1 MASAILHGGG
11 VAAAAA
17 LYGGDPVDWLD
28 LSTGLNPLPPELPVL
43 APRIWHRLPDADLLI
58 ATRQSAA
65 ASIPVPVTGVAGTRV
80 TSRPP
85 MRICPPL
92 TVSSPAIILSTVDLP
107 QPDDPTSTTN
117 SPAATSRSMPRIVS
131 TPS

>member
-43 APRIWHRLPDADLLI
+43 APRIWHRLPDADLLM
-58 ATRQSAA
+58 ATRQAA
-65 ASIPVPVTGVAGTRV
+65 AAFYGAQACLPLAVPGTQAPSSICHGWCPLAARRQSS
-80 TSRPP
+80 SRP
-85 MRICPPL
+85 MAN
-92 TVSSPAIILSTVDLP
+92 T
-107 QPDDPTSTTN
+107 
-117 SPAATSRSMPRIVS
+117 AAC
-131 TPS
+131 